1 MQDSHCRVIQVF
13 FSFDLRQFCLQIYCL
28 KLNED
33 VCMNRERSVREK
45 GAEEEVSQ
53 LKVKYIS
60 FDFWI
65 AVNIFFWIAI
75 VLQKS
80 KEL

>member
-1 MQDSHCRVIQVF
+1 
-13 FSFDLRQFCLQIYCL
+13 
-28 KLNED
+28 
-33 VCMNRERSVREK
+33 MNRERSVREK
-45 GAEEEVSQ
+45 GAQEEVSQ
-53 LKVKYIS
+53 FKVKYIS

>member
-1 MQDSHCRVIQVF
+1 
-13 FSFDLRQFCLQIYCL
+13 
-28 KLNED
+28 
-33 VCMNRERSVREK
+33 MNSERSVRGK
-45 GAEEEVSQ
+45 GAEEEVSK

-65 AVNIFFWIAI
+65 AVTIFFWIAL
-75 VLQKS
+75 VVQKS